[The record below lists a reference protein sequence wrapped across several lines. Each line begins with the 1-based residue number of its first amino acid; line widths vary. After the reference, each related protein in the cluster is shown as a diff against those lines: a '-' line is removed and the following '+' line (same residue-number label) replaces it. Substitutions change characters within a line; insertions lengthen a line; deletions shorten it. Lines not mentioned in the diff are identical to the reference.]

1 VLQGPKDLPRHL
13 LWKVFE
19 GMYRL
24 MVFAETRRRNAVVT
38 ENIIAAAWVTDQA
51 PS

>member
-1 VLQGPKDLPRHL
+1 
-13 LWKVFE
+13 
-19 GMYRL
+19 